1 MLDLAGYQG
10 TSAAHHEACRLHLD
24 AHRPGPELGLVCG
37 VKADLGPQKGWDAS
51 GQGEQVGQRPRAPRP
66 GLRFRGGGGASRLR
80 SRPVSLRSRRWLET
94 QVRVLSPPVA
104 SRDFICFPARPP
116 TPPPQPCTRPRGE
129 ESLGLGELPEL
140 GAAPV
145 GSDKVLWVPPPG
157 RGGLAPRGC
166 QVSGDSRKPK
176 RTSGGTGAQD
186 QTLGTGL
193 RRAWAG
199 GQPRPV
205 LVYQRRLSQCHAF
218 LARNYF
224 QESAFGDIIGPC
236 SERAFYSNLS
246 ALSKS
251 MGCSA
256 IGQRR
261 ESTAWSSSCVFS
273 ISEWHRPGTESSF
286 CWNLRNRPKN
296 GLFFL
301 VAIKKAISLFPSSKT
316 FPPLGLTLLI
326 KNKIQKGLTCQFDSL
341 FPLSI
346 RDCHS
351 ILLYEMS
358 FIQIFA

>member
-10 TSAAHHEACRLHLD
+10 TGAAHHEACRLHLD

-37 VKADLGPQKGWDAS
+37 VKADLGPQKGRDAS

-145 GSDKVLWVPPPG
+145 GSDKELWVPPPG

-176 RTSGGTGAQD
+176 RTSGGTGGSRSDPWDRTPESVGWWPAQ
-186 QTLGTGL
+186 TRPCLPETAVSMS
-193 RRAWAG
+193 RIP
-199 GQPRPV
+199 GQ
-205 LVYQRRLSQCHAF
+205 
-218 LARNYF
+218 
-224 QESAFGDIIGPC
+224 
-236 SERAFYSNLS
+236 
-246 ALSKS
+246 K
-251 MGCSA
+251 
-256 IGQRR
+256 
-261 ESTAWSSSCVFS
+261 
-273 ISEWHRPGTESSF
+273 
-286 CWNLRNRPKN
+286 
-296 GLFFL
+296 
-301 VAIKKAISLFPSSKT
+301 LFPRIFFRRHHWS
-316 FPPLGLTLLI
+316 LLRAGLL
-326 KNKIQKGLTCQFDSL
+326 Q
-341 FPLSI
+341 
-346 RDCHS
+346 
-351 ILLYEMS
+351 
-358 FIQIFA
+358 